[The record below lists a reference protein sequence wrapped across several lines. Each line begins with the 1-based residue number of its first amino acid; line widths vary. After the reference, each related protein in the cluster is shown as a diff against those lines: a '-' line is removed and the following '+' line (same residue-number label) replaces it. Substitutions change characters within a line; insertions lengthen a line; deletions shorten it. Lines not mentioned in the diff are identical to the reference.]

1 MKWKLSQ
8 RDQES
13 DVDFKASIPEQDV
26 WMPVETAKATST
38 KSEKQIKLNF
48 CSRKVIEHRKFF
60 KTILKTKVNK

>member
-1 MKWKLSQ
+1 MTWKLSQ

-38 KSEKQIKLNF
+38 KSEKTNK
-48 CSRKVIEHRKFF
+48 IEFLF
-60 KTILKTKVNK
+60 KKSY